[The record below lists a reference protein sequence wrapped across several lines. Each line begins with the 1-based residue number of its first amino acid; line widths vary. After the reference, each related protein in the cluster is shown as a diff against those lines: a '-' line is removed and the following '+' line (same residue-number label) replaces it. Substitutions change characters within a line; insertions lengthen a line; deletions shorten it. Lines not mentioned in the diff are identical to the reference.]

1 MSHGQIQEKD
11 QFIVRLSSQESI
23 MKINDF
29 PNLPNTFP
37 VSQQNQIS
45 NEDDDELSQL
55 ESDLLDSDEMN

>member
-1 MSHGQIQEKD
+1 MSHNQIQDKD

-37 VSQQNQIS
+37 VSQQNQIDD
-45 NEDDDELSQL
+45 DDDELSQL